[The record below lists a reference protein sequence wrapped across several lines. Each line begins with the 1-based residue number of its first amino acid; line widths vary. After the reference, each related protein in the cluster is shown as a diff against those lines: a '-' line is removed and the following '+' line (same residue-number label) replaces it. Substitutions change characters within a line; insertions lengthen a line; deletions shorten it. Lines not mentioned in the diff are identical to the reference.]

1 MPAPYYSAKRNLER
15 ILQDSSLEQKIA
27 ELRPRLP
34 KTAPLPPGIPQERSY
49 SEAAMAM
56 RRLFLQEQGLAVD
69 QLAGRGQE
77 ISPTELKG
85 NIENFIGYAKVPVG
99 VIGPLRINGS
109 NAHGDFYVPLATTE
123 GALVASYNRGA
134 KIVSQAGGVTTLCLT
149 EAVLRSPCFVFD
161 NLIEA
166 GHFLAWVLPRFD
178 TLQEIISQTSRHCR
192 LEELKTAV
200 LGKELYLI
208 FEYTTGDAAGQNMV
222 TLATEAICRDL
233 LEKAPVKPRHFF
245 LEANLSGDKKA
256 SMLAFT
262 FARGKKV
269 VAEATV
275 PREIVKKH
283 LRAEPADLVR
293 YWQVAI
299 MGGIQSGSIGVHG
312 HYANALAALFIACGQ
327 DVACVSEAATGLT
340 RMDVTSAGDLYLSVS
355 LPNLIVGTI
364 GGGTALPTAKECLQ
378 MMDCYGEGRAR
389 KFAEICA
396 ATVLAGELSLI
407 GAITA
412 GEYGQAH
419 ALYGRKTRRPA
430 GNRHE

>member
-1 MPAPYYSAKRNLER
+1 MPAPYYSASRNLER
-15 ILQDSSLEQKIA
+15 ISQDSSLEQKIA

-34 KTAPLPPGIPQERSY
+34 RAAPLPPGIPAERSY
-49 SEAAMAM
+49 SDKAVAE
-56 RRLFLQEQGLAVD
+56 RRLFLQEQGLAVE
-69 QLAGRGQE
+69 QLAGRGKE

-85 NIENFIGYAKVPVG
+85 NIENFIGFAKIPVG

-134 KIVSQAGGVTTLCLT
+134 KIVSQAGGVTALCLT
-149 EAVLRSPCFVFD
+149 EAVLRSPCFIFD

-166 GHFLAWVLPRFD
+166 GHFLAWVLPRFA
-178 TLQEIISQTSRHCR
+178 TFQEIVSQTSRYCR
-192 LEELKTAV
+192 IEDLKTAV
-200 LGKELYLI
+200 LGKEVYLI
-208 FEYTTGDAAGQNMV
+208 FEFTTGDAAGQNMV

-269 VAEATV
+269 VAEATI
-275 PREIVKKH
+275 PREIIRKQ

-340 RMDVTSAGDLYLSVS
+340 RLDLTSAGDLYLSVS

-364 GGGTALPTAKECLQ
+364 GGGTGLPTAKECLQ

-412 GEYGQAH
+412 GVYGQAH
-419 ALYGRKTRRPA
+419 ALYGRKTRGPD

>member
-1 MPAPYYSAKRNLER
+1 MPAPHYSASRNLER

-34 KTAPLPPGIPQERSY
+34 KNAPLPPGIPQERSY
-49 SEAAMAM
+49 SGKAMAV

-69 QLAGRGQE
+69 HLAGRGQE

-85 NIENFIGYAKVPVG
+85 NIENFIGFAKVPMG

-109 NAHGDFYVPLATTE
+109 KAHGDFYVPLATTE

-134 KIVSQAGGVTTLCLT
+134 KIVSQAGGVTAVCLT

-166 GHFLAWVLPRFD
+166 GRFLAWVLPRFD
-178 TLQEIISQTSRHCR
+178 TFQEIISRTSRYCR
-192 LEELKTAV
+192 LEDVKTAV
-200 LGKELYLI
+200 LGKEVYLI

-269 VAEATV
+269 VAEATI
-275 PREIVKKH
+275 PPKLLRKY

-355 LPNLIVGTI
+355 LPNLIVGTV

-378 MMDCYGEGRAR
+378 MMDCYGAGRAR

-419 ALYGRKTRRPA
+419 ALYGRKARGA
-430 GNRHE
+430 GGNRHE

>member
-1 MPAPYYSAKRNLER
+1 MPAPHHYASKNLER

-27 ELRPRLP
+27 ELRPRS
-34 KTAPLPPGIPQERSY
+34 TGNRAPPPGIPAERSY
-49 SEAAMAM
+49 SEKAVAA
-56 RRLFLQEQGLAVD
+56 RRLFLQEQGAAVE
-69 QLAGRGQE
+69 QLAGRGKE
-77 ISPTELKG
+77 ISPTQLKG
-85 NIENFIGYAKVPVG
+85 NIENFIGFAKIPVG

-134 KIVSQAGGVTTLCLT
+134 KIVSRAGGVTALCLT

-166 GHFLAWVLPRFD
+166 GHFLAWVLPRFE
-178 TLQEIISQTSRHCR
+178 TLQEIISRTSRYCR
-192 LEELKTAV
+192 IEDLKTAV
-200 LGKELYLI
+200 LGKEVYLI
-208 FEYTTGDAAGQNMV
+208 FEFTTGDAAGQNMV

-269 VAEATV
+269 VAEATI
-275 PREIVKKH
+275 PREILQKH

-364 GGGTALPTAKECLQ
+364 GGGTTLPTARECLQ
-378 MMDCYGEGRAR
+378 MMDCYGAGRAR

-419 ALYGRKTRRPA
+419 ALYGRKARGPD

>member
-1 MPAPYYSAKRNLER
+1 
-15 ILQDSSLEQKIA
+15 
-27 ELRPRLP
+27 
-34 KTAPLPPGIPQERSY
+34 
-49 SEAAMAM
+49 
-56 RRLFLQEQGLAVD
+56 
-69 QLAGRGQE
+69 
-77 ISPTELKG
+77 
-85 NIENFIGYAKVPVG
+85 
-99 VIGPLRINGS
+99 
-109 NAHGDFYVPLATTE
+109 
-123 GALVASYNRGA
+123 
-134 KIVSQAGGVTTLCLT
+134 
-149 EAVLRSPCFVFD
+149 VLRSPCFVFD

-166 GHFLAWVLPRFD
+166 GQFLAWVLPQFD
-178 TLQEIISQTSRHCR
+178 GFQEITSRTSRHCR
-192 LEELKTAV
+192 IEDLKTAV
-200 LGKELYLI
+200 LGKEVYLI

-269 VAEATV
+269 VAEATI
-275 PREIVKKH
+275 PPKLLRKY

-355 LPNLIVGTI
+355 LPNLIVGTV

-419 ALYGRKTRRPA
+419 ALYGRRARGA
-430 GNRHE
+430 GGNRHE

>member
-1 MPAPYYSAKRNLER
+1 MPAPYYYASRNLER
-15 ILQDSSLEQKIA
+15 ILQDSSLEQKIT

-34 KTAPLPPGIPQERSY
+34 KTTPLPPGIPAERSY
-49 SEAAMAM
+49 SGKAVAL
-56 RRLFLQEQGLAVD
+56 RRLFLQEQGLAVNH
-69 QLAGRGQE
+69 LAGRGRE
-77 ISPTELKG
+77 ISPTDLKG
-85 NIENFIGYAKVPVG
+85 NIENFIGFAKVPVG
-99 VIGPLRINGS
+99 VIGPLRVNGS
-109 NAHGDFYVPLATTE
+109 KAHGDFYVPLATTE

-134 KIVSQAGGVTTLCLT
+134 KIVSQAGGVTAVCLT
-149 EAVLRSPCFVFD
+149 EAVLRSPCFVFN

-166 GHFLAWVLPRFD
+166 GQFLAWVLPRFSGF
-178 TLQEIISQTSRHCR
+178 QEIISRTSSHCH
-192 LEELKTAV
+192 LEDVKTAV
-200 LGKELYLI
+200 LGKEVYLI

-233 LEKAPVKPRHFF
+233 LEQAPVKPRHFF

-275 PREIVKKH
+275 PQALVKKH

-299 MGGIQSGSIGVHG
+299 LGGIQSGSIGVHG

-355 LPNLIVGTI
+355 LPNLIVGTV
-364 GGGTALPTAKECLQ
+364 GGGTALPTAKECLK
-378 MMDCYGEGRAR
+378 MMDCFGPGRAR

-419 ALYGRKTRRPA
+419 ALYGRKARGPT

>member
-1 MPAPYYSAKRNLER
+1 MAAPHHYASRNLER
-15 ILQDSSLEQKIA
+15 ILKDSSLEQKIA

-34 KTAPLPPGIPQERSY
+34 ESLPLPPSISTDKSYTQE
-49 SEAAMAM
+49 AVVA
-56 RRLFLQEQGLAVD
+56 RRLVLQKQRITIERLVG
-69 QLAGRGQE
+69 GGEE
-77 ISPTELKG
+77 ISPAELRG
-85 NIENFIGYAKVPVG
+85 NIENFIGFAKIPVG
-99 VIGPLRINGS
+99 IIGPLRINGS

-134 KIVSQAGGVTTLCLT
+134 KILSQAGGVTALCLT

-161 NLIEA
+161 NLRDA
-166 GHFLAWVLPRFD
+166 GQFLAWVLPRFD
-178 TLQEIISQTSRHCR
+178 MLQGIVAQTSRFCR
-192 LEELKTAV
+192 IEDLKTAI
-200 LGKELYLI
+200 LGKEVYLI
-208 FEYTTGDAAGQNMV
+208 FEFTTGDAAGQNMV

-233 LEKAPVKPRHFF
+233 LEKAPVKPRQFF

-269 VAEATV
+269 VAEATIS
-275 PREIVKKH
+275 RELLQKFIH
-283 LRAEPADLVR
+283 AEPADLCR

-299 MGGIQSGSIGVHG
+299 LGGIQSGTIGVHG

-327 DVACVSEAATGLT
+327 DVACVSEAATGVT
-340 RMDVTSAGDLYLSVS
+340 RMDVTSGGDLYLSVS

-364 GGGTALPTAKECLQ
+364 GGGTSLPTARECLE
-378 MMDCYGEGRAR
+378 MMDCYGPGRAR

-396 ATVLAGELSLI
+396 ATVLAGELSLS

-419 ALYGRKTRRPA
+419 ALYRRKQR
-430 GNRHE
+430 

>member
-1 MPAPYYSAKRNLER
+1 MPAPHHYASRNLER

-34 KTAPLPPGIPQERSY
+34 ETELLPPSISTDRSY
-49 SEAAMAM
+49 REEAVAA
-56 RRLFLQEQGLAVD
+56 RRLFLKEQGVAVE
-69 QLAGRGQE
+69 QLAGQGKE
-77 ISPTELKG
+77 ISPTELRG
-85 NIENFIGYAKVPVG
+85 NIENFIGFAKTPVG

-123 GALVASYNRGA
+123 AALVASYNRGA
-134 KIVSQAGGVTTLCLT
+134 KIVSQAGGVTALCLT
-149 EAVLRSPCFVFD
+149 EAVLRSPCFIFD
-161 NLIEA
+161 NLIDA

-178 TLQEIISQTSRHCR
+178 TLQGIISQTSRYCR
-192 LEELKTAV
+192 IEDLKTAL
-200 LGKELYLI
+200 LGKEVYMI
-208 FEYTTGDAAGQNMV
+208 FEFTTGDAAGQNMV

-269 VAEATV
+269 VAEATI
-275 PREIVKKH
+275 PRELLRKH

-299 MGGIQSGSIGVHG
+299 VGGIQSGSIGVHG

-340 RMDVTSAGDLYLSVS
+340 RLDVTSAGDLYLSVS

-364 GGGTALPTAKECLQ
+364 GGGTAMPTARECLQ
-378 MMDCYGEGRAR
+378 MMDCCGAGKAR

-419 ALYGRKTRRPA
+419 ALFGRKTRGPDR
-430 GNRHE
+430 NRHE

>member
-1 MPAPYYSAKRNLER
+1 MPAPYYSASRNLER

-34 KTAPLPPGIPQERSY
+34 ETAPLPPGIPAERSY
-49 SEAAMAM
+49 SDKAVAA
-56 RRLFLQEQGLAVD
+56 RRSFLNEQGLAVD
-69 QLAGRGQE
+69 QLAGRGKE
-77 ISPTELKG
+77 ISATELKG
-85 NIENFIGYAKVPVG
+85 NIESFIGFAKIPVG

-134 KIVSQAGGVTTLCLT
+134 KIVSQAGGVTALCLT
-149 EAVLRSPCFVFD
+149 EAVHRSPCFIFD

-166 GHFLAWVLPRFD
+166 GHFLAWVLPRFA
-178 TLQEIISQTSRHCR
+178 TFQEIVSQTSRYCR
-192 LEELKTAV
+192 IEDLKTAI
-200 LGKELYLI
+200 LGKEIYLI
-208 FEYTTGDAAGQNMV
+208 FEFTTGDAAGQNMV

-269 VAEATV
+269 VAEATI
-275 PREIVKKH
+275 PRDLLWKH

-340 RMDVTSAGDLYLSVS
+340 RLDLTSAGGLYLSVS

-419 ALYGRKTRRPA
+419 ALYGRKARGPD

>member
-1 MPAPYYSAKRNLER
+1 MPAPHYYASRNLEH
-15 ILQDSSLEQKIA
+15 ILKGSSLEEKLA

-34 KTAPLPPGIPQERSY
+34 ETKPLPPGIPAEKSY
-49 SEAAMAM
+49 RKEAVAA
-56 RRLFLQEQGLAVD
+56 RRLFLREQSLAVD
-69 QLAGRGQE
+69 QLAGHGQE

-85 NIENFIGYAKVPVG
+85 NIENFIGFAKVPVG

-109 NAHGDFYVPLATTE
+109 KAHGDFYVPLATTE

-134 KIVSQAGGVTTLCLT
+134 KIVSQAGGVTALCLT
-149 EAVLRSPCFVFD
+149 EAVLRSPCFIFD

-178 TLQEIISQTSRHCR
+178 TLQGIISKTSRYCCI
-192 LEELKTAV
+192 EDLKIAV
-200 LGKELYLI
+200 LGKEVYLI
-208 FEYTTGDAAGQNMV
+208 FEFTTGDAAGQNMV

-262 FARGKKV
+262 SARGKKV
-269 VAEATV
+269 VAEATI
-275 PREIVKKH
+275 PREL
-283 LRAEPADLVR
+283 LRKYLRVEPADLVR

-299 MGGIQSGSIGVHG
+299 LGGIQSGSIGVHG
-312 HYANALAALFIACGQ
+312 HYVNALAALFIACGQ
-327 DVACVSEAATGLT
+327 DAACVSEASIGLT
-340 RMDVTSAGDLYLSVS
+340 RLDVTSAGDLYLSVS

-364 GGGTALPTAKECLQ
+364 GGGMALPTARECLQ
-378 MMDCYGEGRAR
+378 MMDCYGAGQAR

-407 GAITA
+407 GAITS
-412 GEYGQAH
+412 GEYGKSH
-419 ALYGRKTRRPA
+419 ALYGRKTQGPH
-430 GNRHE
+430 GNRHA

>member
-1 MPAPYYSAKRNLER
+1 MPAPHHYASKNLER

-27 ELRPRLP
+27 ELRPRSP
-34 KTAPLPPGIPQERSY
+34 ETAPLPPGIPAERSY
-49 SEAAMAM
+49 SEKAVGA
-56 RRLFLQEQGLAVD
+56 RRLFLQEQGAAVE
-69 QLAGRGQE
+69 QLAGRDKE
-77 ISPTELKG
+77 ISSTQLKG
-85 NIENFIGYAKVPVG
+85 NIENFIGFAKVPVG
-99 VIGPLRINGS
+99 VIGPLRINGP

-134 KIVSQAGGVTTLCLT
+134 KIVSQAGGVTALCLT

-166 GHFLAWVLPRFD
+166 GHFLAWVLPRFE
-178 TLQEIISQTSRHCR
+178 TLQEIISRTSRYCR
-192 LEELKTAV
+192 IEDLKTAV
-200 LGKELYLI
+200 LGKEVYLI
-208 FEYTTGDAAGQNMV
+208 FEFTTGDAAGQNMV

-269 VAEATV
+269 VAEATI
-275 PREIVKKH
+275 PREILQKH

-364 GGGTALPTAKECLQ
+364 GGGTALPTARECLQ
-378 MMDCYGEGRAR
+378 MMDCYGAGRAR

-407 GAITA
+407 GAITT

-419 ALYGRKTRRPA
+419 ALYGRKTRGPD

>member
-1 MPAPYYSAKRNLER
+1 
-15 ILQDSSLEQKIA
+15 
-27 ELRPRLP
+27 
-34 KTAPLPPGIPQERSY
+34 
-49 SEAAMAM
+49 MAM

-166 GHFLAWVLPRFD
+166 GQFLAWVLPRFD
-178 TLQEIISQTSRHCR
+178 TLQEIISRTSRHCR
-192 LEELKTAV
+192 LEGLKTAV

-299 MGGIQSGSIGVHG
+299 LGGIQSGSIGVHG

-340 RMDVTSAGDLYLSVS
+340 RMDVTATDGLYLSVS
-355 LPNLIVGTI
+355 LPNLIVGTV

-419 ALYGRKTRRPA
+419 ALYGRKARRPA